1 MAKFYKKGTSQR
13 TMKRFIHTQTRKA
26 VTATAGVQTII
37 ESPIGAYKVDNI
49 DKWWFFNPANPSNYL
64 LTDIDDKGNDFYVF
78 EIKEPR
84 LLNRLRGTGIFQNLQ
99 KLIQV
104 PPNAQNED
112 NRLMP
117 AKENQVGKVQ
127 HFPNW
132 FFCETCERFKPI
144 ADWWNGWVD
153 VLKNDGKASDRVNDS
168 DKIRERFFYD
178 TKLSGRPN
186 CYCCYRDNLLNGKPR
201 RKFHKLE
208 QVRFVFV
215 SPDGELKDIDWTKW
229 ITAHR
234 LGANNTDEDSEG
246 LETGRYVLGKENCCE
261 NPQLKYIRSTKL
273 SDLAGITIQCENP
286 TCQRKK
292 TLAGF
297 FNLRKRKGSIS
308 DSKQNSYPVFYKP
321 LIRTSNSIY
330 YPIVMSSLFI
340 PQPEI
345 KLSHTDK
352 LTIRNANTR
361 GLTAEEIATSLR
373 YDLKDVKA
381 VLGEGIYLS
390 ENEFRKNEYHYLLNE
405 YQYLLD
411 TGNFTS
417 DEKNLILEDVP
428 LNDELKDF
436 GFEKIIK
443 IKRLKLTSVQ
453 TGYTR
458 LSPMDRDTFSN
469 SKDKFIR
476 FDNKDIPLKAKFTIA
491 KPNETEY
498 LMGVENFGEGIFIKW
513 NDERVNTFIVDLL
526 KNEKYKNE
534 VNAILDRVK
543 ENEMINNDK
552 FSDTTHL
559 AKTLLIHSFSHLIIK
574 EFEFLC
580 GYPSSSVAERIYCD
594 TDTMN
599 GLLIYTIAGSE
610 GSFGG
615 LIKQADSDNFA
626 RILSSALLRANDCSS
641 DPICYESDGQGVGG
655 LNYAACYSC
664 LLISETSCEEFNSFL
679 DRKIL
684 IDENYGYF
692 KRK

>member
-1 MAKFYKKGTSQR
+1 MAKFFKKGKTQR
-13 TMKRFIHTQTRKA
+13 TAKRFIHTQTRKA
-26 VTATAGVQTII
+26 VTATSGVQAII
-37 ESPIGAYKVDNI
+37 ESPVGAYKVMDINH
-49 DKWWFFNPANPSNYL
+49 WWFFNSNNPSNYL
-64 LTDIDDKGNDFYVF
+64 LTDDDGNYIF

-99 KLIQV
+99 RLIQV
-104 PPNAQNED
+104 PPNAQSED

-117 AKENQVGKVQ
+117 AKENHVGRAEY
-127 HFPNW
+127 FPTW

-144 ADWWNGWVD
+144 AEWWNGWQD
-153 VLKNDGKASDRVNDS
+153 VLKNDEGLNDPDR
-168 DKIRERFFYD
+168 IRERFIYD

-186 CYCCYRDNLLNGKPR
+186 CYCCYRDNLLTGKPK

-215 SPDGELKDIDWTKW
+215 SPDGEIKDIDWTKW
-229 ITAHR
+229 ITAER
-234 LGANNTDEDSEG
+234 LGANNTDEENEG
-246 LETGRYVLGKENCCE
+246 LESGRYVLGQDPCCN
-261 NPQLKYIRSTKL
+261 NPSLTYIRSTKL

-286 TCQRKK
+286 SCNRKK
-292 TLAGF
+292 TLGGF
-297 FNLRKRKGSIS
+297 FNLRKRKGTIT
-308 DSKQNSYPVFYKP
+308 DSQQKTYTVHYKP

-330 YPIVMSSLFI
+330 YPIVMNSLFI

-345 KLSHTDK
+345 KLSHDQK
-352 LTIRNANTR
+352 SAIR
-361 GLTAEEIATSLR
+361 LLSTAGNSAEQIASVTKIS
-373 YDLKDVKA
+373 LKDVQQ
-381 VLGEGIYLS
+381 VLGEGVYLN

-405 YQYLLD
+405 YQYLLN
-411 TGNFTS
+411 TGNFIPE
-417 DEKNLILEDVP
+417 EKDLILEDIP
-428 LNDELKDF
+428 LNDELKNF
-436 GFEKIIK
+436 GFDKMIK

-469 SKDKFIR
+469 SRDKFIR
-476 FDNKDIPLKAKFTIA
+476 FDNKDVPLKAKFTIA

-513 NDERVNTFIVDLL
+513 NDERVKSFIDTFM
-526 KNEKYKNE
+526 KNEKSKTEIISLYQ
-534 VNAILDRVK
+534 RVQQ
-543 ENEMINNDK
+543 NEMISKDK
-552 FSDTTHL
+552 FSNTIHL

-574 EFEFLC
+574 EMEFLC
-580 GYPSSSVAERIYCD
+580 GYSSSSVSERIYCD
-594 TDTMN
+594 SDTMN

-615 LIKQADSDNFA
+615 LIKQADSENFSK
-626 RILSSALLRANDCSS
+626 ILSSALLRAKDCSS

-684 IDENYGYF
+684 VDENFGF
-692 KRK
+692 FRKK